1 MYEDGT
7 KDAESGLAGNTEDY
21 EDPVMGTGLDRK
33 VPTPEVNDNY
43 VNASFVL
50 PIGDIYARWNVVGRK
65 VDADG
70 NSVGRANNNPILDTR
85 EYIFGFEIG
94 EVSELTTN
102 VIEES
107 MYVACDDSVNDY
119 LMMDSI
125 VDYQNSDKAIS
136 LSSQKVVHRGWSF
149 MRRSTVGWQLYVQWI
164 DGLKS
169 CQALKYL
176 KGYHPVDT

>member
-1 MYEDGT
+1 
-7 KDAESGLAGNTEDY
+7 
-21 EDPVMGTGLDRK
+21 
-33 VPTPEVNDNY
+33 
-43 VNASFVL
+43 
-50 PIGDIYARWNVVGRK
+50 
-65 VDADG
+65 
-70 NSVGRANNNPILDTR
+70 
-85 EYIFGFEIG
+85 
-94 EVSELTTN
+94 
-102 VIEES
+102 